1 MSLPVPISVPRSVPL
16 IKDLIHI
23 PQRVHQGDFVLK
35 LSEGVA
41 NAEQTLRDYF
51 VTPQLEN
58 AFGNA
63 LGFIQQAVQTGSSK
77 AAYLHGSFGSGKSH
91 FMAVLN
97 LLLAGNTQARAIPE
111 LADVVAR
118 NGWTTG
124 RKFLLVPYHMVGAR
138 DMESAV
144 LGQYAEFVR
153 KQHPNAPVPGF
164 YLAEGL
170 FKDAQALRL
179 QMGDSSFFT
188 KLNKGSTRDGDGASG
203 DGDGGGWGT
212 FDSGWDATSF
222 EAAMLEAPNG
232 EERARLV
239 GDLIGQ
245 FFSAYRSLAG
255 SGESYVSLD
264 DGLSIMSRHARDLGY
279 DAVILFL
286 DELVLWLASH
296 AADVN
301 FVSRE
306 GTKLVKLVEA
316 TNPDRP
322 IPLVSFVARQRDL
335 RELVGENLAGVVQVQ
350 FSEVLKHWEAR
361 FHRITLEDRN
371 LPAIAERRVLRPVDE
386 AARQTLQAAFDDTLK
401 MRKDV
406 LDTLLTTIADRDMF
420 RKVYPFSP
428 ALVQTLIAVS
438 AALQRER
445 TALKLMLQLLVDRR
459 DDLELGQLIPV
470 GDLYDAIA
478 EGDEPFSEGMRLH
491 FDNAKRLYSQ
501 RLLPMLVRQHGVT
514 WDASKAG
521 TADPAGA
528 TTAAK
533 NLRNDA
539 RLLKTLLLGAL
550 VPEVESLK
558 SLTAQ
563 RLAALNHGTFR
574 SPIPGREAQDVL
586 RKCRDWASEIGE
598 IKITEDQNP
607 VMSIQVTG
615 VDIEPILRAAEANDN
630 AGNRRKRIREAL
642 FGELNIPDHSGLF
655 TTYEFLWR
663 GTRREVELLFENVR
677 EMSDDR
683 LRGRSGAWTVV
694 LDFPFDDGHFTPAD
708 DLAHLAE
715 YRGGDTRTLVWMP
728 SFLSNK
734 ALADLGRLVVLDY
747 ILQGERFDSYA
758 GHLSFV
764 DRVQAR
770 ALAKNQLDQ
779 LRIKLRSQLEV
790 AYGIST
796 EPHDAV
802 TRALTADE
810 QFTSLDPTLSPRPP
824 VGADFRAA
832 FDSLLG
838 QLFAHQY
845 PAHPE
850 FETEIK
856 TSLIR
861 KVWPEVQKA
870 IEAPGMRGLV
880 QDTATRKLV
889 HAVVNPCQLG
899 QMGGTHLLIEPHWQA
914 RFAQSH
920 AREGGGPITVAK
932 LRLWI
937 DSPAPMGLPLEL
949 QNLIILTYAASTNR
963 RFVMRGGPFEPG
975 IDSLPDELELREQA
989 LPDLG
994 HWQTAVQRAA
1004 GLFGLTP
1011 AQMLNAANVGRLV
1024 DEVRK
1029 AALLQRDATTRL
1041 VAQLRDRCA
1050 RYAPSGAG
1058 VHAGPRQLTAE
1069 SAQALLAALAQ
1080 ADEGT
1085 LVATLA
1091 SAPLQT
1097 SDAAVGRTLGQALV
1111 CADALANTRWEL
1123 FDAMRDLQDQRRDA
1137 AAAVLKRVGEAL
1149 RSDEHV
1155 LPLKARLA
1163 ELERDALRLLTATV
1177 PSPSPSAAPGPGPAG
1192 AAPPYPP
1199 ARTATGPWTAPAPTV
1214 TPATAA
1220 ATAAATAPVAEF
1232 VDEQQQLHLTG
1243 TAAAAALDD
1252 LKARMADDRDLEL
1265 TLSWRLQRK
1274 GASS

>member
-1 MSLPVPISVPRSVPL
+1 MPL
-16 IKDLIHI
+16 LKDLILI
-23 PQRVHQGDFVLK
+23 PERVHQGDFVLK
-35 LSEGVA
+35 LSEGVTHA
-41 NAEQTLRDYF
+41 DQTLRDYV
-51 VTPQLEN
+51 VTPQLVD

-63 LGFIQQAVQTGSSK
+63 LGFIHQAVQTGGSK

-97 LLLAGNTQARAIPE
+97 LLLAGNTQARSIPE

-118 NGWTTG
+118 NSWTTG

-153 KQHPNAPVPGF
+153 KLHPDAPVPGF

-170 FKDAQALRL
+170 FRDARELRAR
-179 QMGDSSFFT
+179 MGDASFFAR
-188 KLNKGSTRDGDGASG
+188 LNEGAG
-203 DGDGGGWGT
+203 GQTGGAGGWGE
-212 FDSGWDATSF
+212 FDSGWDAASF
-222 EAAMLEAPNG
+222 EVAMLEPPNG
-232 EERARLV
+232 EERSRLV

-245 FFSAYRSLAG
+245 FFSAYRTLAG

-335 RELVGENLAGVVQVQ
+335 RDLVGENLAGVVQVQ
-350 FSEVLKHWEAR
+350 FSDVLKHWEAR

-371 LPAIAERRVLRPVDE
+371 LPAIAEKRVLRPANE
-386 AARQTLQAAFDDTLK
+386 AARQTLQAAFDEILNI
-401 MRKDV
+401 RKDV
-406 LDTLLTTIADRDMF
+406 LDTLLTTTADREMF
-420 RKVYPFSP
+420 RRVYPFSP

-459 DDLELGQLIPV
+459 EDLELGQLIPV

-491 FDNAKRLYSQ
+491 FDNAKRLYTQ
-501 RLLPMLVRQHGVT
+501 RLLPMLERQHGVT
-514 WDASKAG
+514 WEAVKLGQAAAG
-521 TADPAGA
+521 P
-528 TTAAK
+528 AK

-558 SLTAQ
+558 GLTPQ

-574 SPIPGREAQDVL
+574 SPIQGREAQDVL

-598 IKITEDQNP
+598 IKITEDHNP
-607 VMSIQVTG
+607 VISIQVTG

-642 FGELNIPDHSGLF
+642 FAELGIPDSGDLF
-655 TTYEFLWR
+655 TTYEFNWR
-663 GTRREVELLFENVR
+663 GTRREVELLYENVR
-677 EMSDDR
+677 EMTDDR

-694 LDFPFDDGHFTPAD
+694 LDFPFDEANFGPAD
-708 DLAHLAE
+708 DLARLAE
-715 YRGGDTRTLVWMP
+715 YRGGDTRTLVWLP

-734 ALADLGRLVVLDY
+734 ALADLGRLVVLDH
-747 ILQGERFDSYA
+747 ILQGERFDTYA
-758 GHLSFV
+758 AHLPFV

-796 EPHDAV
+796 EPQDAV
-802 TRALTADE
+802 TNRLTADQ
-810 QFTSLDPTLSPRPP
+810 QFRSLDPTLSPRAP
-824 VGADFRAA
+824 VGADFRTA
-832 FDSLLG
+832 FEALLG

-850 FETEIK
+850 FDTEIK
-856 TSLIR
+856 ANVIR

-870 IEAPGMRGLV
+870 VEAPGQRGLV
-880 QDTATRKLV
+880 QDASTRKLV
-889 HAVVNPCQLG
+889 RSVVNPSRLG
-899 QMGGTHLLIEPHWQA
+899 QMGETHLLIEPHWQA

-920 AREGGGPITVAK
+920 ARDGGGPITVAR
-932 LRLWI
+932 LRQWI
-937 DSPAPMGLPLEL
+937 DMPAPMGLPLEL
-949 QNLIILTYAASTNR
+949 QNLIILTFAASTNR
-963 RFVMRGGPFEPG
+963 RFVLRGGPFEPS
-975 IDSLPDELELREQA
+975 IDSLPDELELLEQA
-989 LPDLG
+989 LPEVN
-994 HWQTAVQRAA
+994 HWQSAVHRASA
-1004 GLFGLTP
+1004 LFGLTP
-1011 AQMLNAANVGRLV
+1011 AQVLNAANVGKL
-1024 DEVRK
+1024 DDDLHQ
-1029 AALLQRDATTRL
+1029 AALQRRDAIASL
-1041 VAQLRDRCA
+1041 ISQLRDRSA
-1050 RYAPSGAG
+1050 RYAPGA
-1058 VHAGPRQLTAE
+1058 AGARQQTAE
-1069 SAQALLAALAQ
+1069 SAQS
-1080 ADEGT
+1080 
-1085 LVATLA
+1085 LVATLVQA
-1091 SAPLQT
+1091 ADGQRIAALAAAPLQT
-1097 SDAAVGRTLGQALV
+1097 SEAAVGRALGQAQA
-1111 CADALANTRWEL
+1111 CGDALANCRWDL
-1123 FDAMRDLQDQRRDA
+1123 FDAMRDLQDHRRDA
-1137 AAAVLKRVGEAL
+1137 ATGVLQRLQEVLTA
-1149 RSDEHV
+1149 DEHA
-1155 LPLKARLA
+1155 LPLKSRLV
-1163 ELERDALRLLTATV
+1163 ELERDALRLLT
-1177 PSPSPSAAPGPGPAG
+1177 SAA
-1192 AAPPYPP
+1192 
-1199 ARTATGPWTAPAPTV
+1199 APAPS
-1214 TPATAA
+1214 PTAA
-1220 ATAAATAPVAEF
+1220 PAGPVPPAPAPAVVPLPSVPPASEPE
-1232 VDEQQQLHLTG
+1232 VVEERQQLHLSG
-1243 TAAAAALDD
+1243 AAASAALDE
-1252 LKARMADDRDLEL
+1252 LKARLARDRDLEL
-1265 TLSWRLQRK
+1265 TLSWRLQRR
-1274 GASS
+1274 GTRS

>member
-1 MSLPVPISVPRSVPL
+1 MPL
-16 IKDLIHI
+16 LKDLIHI
-23 PQRVHQGDFVLK
+23 PERVHQGDFVLK
-35 LSEGVA
+35 LSEGVTHA
-41 NAEQTLRDYF
+41 DQTLRDYV
-51 VTPQLEN
+51 VTPQLVD
-58 AFGNA
+58 AFSNA
-63 LGFIQQAVQTGSSK
+63 LGFIQQAVQTGGSK

-97 LLLAGNTQARAIPE
+97 LLLAGNTQARATPE

-144 LGQYAEFVR
+144 LGQYAKFVR
-153 KQHPNAPVPGF
+153 KKHPEAPVPGF

-170 FKDAQALRL
+170 FKDASALRL
-179 QMGDSSFFT
+179 RMGDESFFA
-188 KLNKGSTRDGDGASG
+188 KLNEGAKRGGEGGGDGASG
-203 DGDGGGWGT
+203 WGA
-212 FDSGWDATSF
+212 FDSGWDAASF

-232 EERARLV
+232 EERSRLV
-239 GDLIGQ
+239 GDLISQ
-245 FFSAYRSLAG
+245 FFSAYRMIAG

-316 TNPDRP
+316 TNADRP

-335 RELVGENLAGVVQVQ
+335 RDLVGENLAGVVQVQ
-350 FSEVLKHWEAR
+350 FSDVLKHWEAR

-371 LPAIAERRVLRPVDE
+371 LPAIAEKRVLRPVNE
-386 AARQTLQAAFDDTLK
+386 AARQTMQAAIDDILK

-406 LDTLLTTIADRDMF
+406 LDTLLTTTADRDMF

-459 DDLELGQLIPV
+459 ADLELGQLIPV

-491 FDNAKRLYSQ
+491 FDNAKRLYTQ
-501 RLLPMLVRQHGVT
+501 RLLPMLERQHGVT
-514 WDASKAG
+514 WRGFKDGIKLSQADASAEKS
-521 TADPAGA
+521 
-528 TTAAK
+528 
-533 NLRNDA
+533 LRNDA
-539 RLLKTLLLGAL
+539 RLLKTLLLSAL
-550 VPEVESLK
+550 VPQVESLK
-558 SLTAQ
+558 ALTGL

-574 SPIPGREAQDVL
+574 SPIQGREGADIL
-586 RKCRDWASEIGE
+586 RKCRDWAGEIGE
-598 IKITEDQNP
+598 IKITDDLQP
-607 VMSIQVTG
+607 VISLQVTG

-642 FGELNIPDHSGLF
+642 FGELNIPDSGGLF
-655 TTYEFLWR
+655 TTYEFTWR
-663 GTRREVELLFENVR
+663 GTKREVELLYENVR
-677 EMSDDR
+677 EMTDDR

-694 LDFPFDDGHFTPAD
+694 LDFPFDDANFGPAD
-708 DLAHLAE
+708 DLARLGE
-715 YRGGDTRTLVWMP
+715 YRGGDTRTLVWLP

-747 ILQGERFDSYA
+747 ILQGDRFDNYA
-758 GHLSFV
+758 AHLSFV
-764 DRVQAR
+764 DRVQAK

-796 EPHDAV
+796 EPRDAV
-802 TRALTADE
+802 SNPLTADQ
-810 QFTSLDPTLSPRPP
+810 QFKSLDPTLSPRPP

-832 FDSLLG
+832 FESLLG

-856 TSLIR
+856 ASVVRSVWSEIHRASQAPQFRGLMQPDAQLRR
-861 KVWPEVQKA
+861 KV
-870 IEAPGMRGLV
+870 R
-880 QDTATRKLV
+880 
-889 HAVVNPCQLG
+889 AVVSAARLG
-899 QMGGTHLLIEPHWQA
+899 NTSETHLIIEPHWQEH
-914 RFAQSH
+914 FAQRR
-920 AREGGGPITVAK
+920 ARDGGDVLTVAK
-932 LRLWI
+932 LRQWI
-937 DSPAPMGLPLEL
+937 DTPAPMGLPLEL
-949 QNLIILTYAASTNR
+949 QNLIILTYAATTNR
-963 RFVMRGGPFEPG
+963 RFVMRGGPFEPS

-989 LPDLG
+989 LPDAG
-994 HWQTAVQRAA
+994 HWQIAVQRAA

-1011 AQMLNAANVGRLV
+1011 AQVLNAANVGRLV
-1024 DEVRK
+1024 DDVRQ
-1029 AALLQRDATTRL
+1029 AAAQRRDVTARL
-1041 VAQLRDRCA
+1041 VAQVHDRSA
-1050 RYAPSGAG
+1050 RYAVGVAGA
-1058 VHAGPRQLTAE
+1058 RQRTAE
-1069 SAQALLAALAQ
+1069 SAQALLASLAQ
-1080 ADEGT
+1080 AAEGDV
-1085 LVATLA
+1085 VAALA
-1091 SAPLQT
+1091 TATLQT
-1097 SDAAVGRTLGQALV
+1097 SDAAVGRALGQAQA
-1111 CADALANTRWEL
+1111 CADTLTNARWEM
-1123 FDAMRDLQDQRRDA
+1123 FDAMRDMQDHRQTA
-1137 AAAVLKRVGEAL
+1137 AALVLSRLSEGL
-1149 RSDEHV
+1149 TSDEHV
-1155 LPLKARLA
+1155 LPLKSRLE
-1163 ELERDALRLLTATV
+1163 ELERDAMRLLTA
-1177 PSPSPSAAPGPGPAG
+1177 
-1192 AAPPYPP
+1192 AAPPPP
-1199 ARTATGPWTAPAPTV
+1199 APVPTPTPSGTPPAPTPLALPPV
-1214 TPATAA
+1214 PPAMG
-1220 ATAAATAPVAEF
+1220 PEVVE
-1232 VDEQQQLHLTG
+1232 EKQQLHLSG
-1243 TAAAAALDD
+1243 AAAAAALDD
-1252 LKARMADDRDLEL
+1252 LKARMAKDQDLEL

-1274 GASS
+1274 GTQL